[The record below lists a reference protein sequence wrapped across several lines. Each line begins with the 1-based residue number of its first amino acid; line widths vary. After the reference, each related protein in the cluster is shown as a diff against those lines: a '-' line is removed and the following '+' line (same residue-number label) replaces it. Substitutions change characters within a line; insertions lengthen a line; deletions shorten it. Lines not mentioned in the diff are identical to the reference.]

1 MMTRTD
7 LLSLYRER
15 YTAIHSFFSS
25 LQRPS
30 PQIFHRS
37 FSTSATK
44 RRDFSGRDKES
55 REDHSVSHNAE
66 DEYVND
72 RRQQPFHNYPR
83 SLREL
88 AIRAREEGTLEARN
102 ALQAAQEKQS
112 HDDDPDKADKINQ
125 TDDKSFSSRSRDAT
139 PKSTS
144 RWTRSRPPS
153 KEDLLRFSQ
162 GFWTRLRIRF
172 KWFTIRGF
180 RRFNA
185 DDISAFFTLGG
196 LGTVI
201 FIIVGTTT
209 AVSLVFTALNILNM
223 QGWIA
228 RKIADYLTH
237 ETGVTVIF
245 ESAIVPKWKESRICF
260 QNVFISRR
268 AYGHDYETLKEERNA
283 IKAKPESKKSRLS
296 KARKRLTAITAGQG
310 MAWEGT
316 HYNEYDEEEVAPPM
330 SDIARG
336 EVSTGK
342 DQEVNNNFSMFD
354 LNVDS
359 FDVKLSFSRWL
370 DGKGLVEDV
379 VVQGVRGIIGE
390 CISKDIERRVSCL
403 NCNCLDRRNV
413 YWDPEKPYDP
423 REARRQR
430 KPGGFEL
437 ASLTVNDFLVTVYQ
451 PGDFR
456 PFNLSV
462 FEAQMLRLRRQWL
475 FYDILSADRITG
487 QVDGCLFS
495 LHKPQSIGRTTG
507 REKETTAGRWKT
519 LSRLRID
526 GINFDHI
533 QNQSDVHGP
542 VSWILSGKFDV
553 VADIKF
559 PKDTSSDIDI
569 NVIISEMLDN
579 LSQAVAGENARNGLG
594 SVEDGPIP
602 GQHRLSGPAI
612 QAPVTTV
619 GPAAEGA
626 WKKRERELELLRE
639 ESKAKQINRGWRKEM
654 NDAAEAVSAN
664 REAVA
669 VDEDNQLNRDTSTLE
684 SAKIENE
691 EVKEALVD
699 QVGEQHAKDA
709 IAISPNAASVV
720 IDLDVRFKDIKAAVP
735 LFASDLTYRTQTFV
749 RPIVAFMNANQTLIP
764 VHCRVVM
771 DLVSYSEEGDR
782 I

>member
-1 MMTRTD
+1 M
-7 LLSLYRER
+7 
-15 YTAIHSFFSS
+15 AIRSFFSS
-25 LQRPS
+25 LVTTQHPRR
-30 PQIFHRS
+30 FH
-37 FSTSATK
+37 TSANQH
-44 RRDFSGRDKES
+44 RDASDDGKDPKDGRPLS
-55 REDHSVSHNAE
+55 R
-66 DEYVND
+66 DEQKAYIND
-72 RRQQPFHNYPR
+72 RRPQPFHNYPR

-88 AIRAREEGTLEARN
+88 AMKAREEGTLEAKE
-102 ALQAAQEKQS
+102 ALREAQEKRVQALANQYS
-112 HDDDPDKADKINQ
+112 DKEVKEE
-125 TDDKSFSSRSRDAT
+125 KSAAPTAEAT
-139 PKSTS
+139 IPATLS
-144 RWTRSRPPS
+144 RWSRPRPPS
-153 KEDLLRFSQ
+153 KEDLLRFAQ

-196 LGTVI
+196 LGTVL
-201 FIIVGTTT
+201 FFIVGTTT
-209 AVSLVFTALNILNM
+209 AVSLVFAALNALNL
-223 QGWIA
+223 QEWIA

-268 AYGHDYETLKEERNA
+268 AYGHDYETLREERNA
-283 IKAKPESKKSRLS
+283 IRSARKGKSSRLGRI
-296 KARKRLTAITAGQG
+296 RKRLTAITAGDG

-316 HYNEYDEEEVAPPM
+316 HIDEYDAEEVAPPM
-330 SDIARG
+330 SNRARG
-336 EVSTGK
+336 E
-342 DQEVNNNFSMFD
+342 EVAPEEEHDINNNFSMFD

-390 CISKDIERRVSCL
+390 QIQAVKKRRREIHCAL
-403 NCNCLDRRNV
+403 FPDRRNV
-413 YWDPEKPYDP
+413 HWDPERPYDP

-456 PFNLSV
+456 PFNLSI
-462 FEAQMLRLRRQWL
+462 FEAQMPRLRRQWL
-475 FYDILSADRITG
+475 FYDLLSADRITG

-507 REKETTAGRWKT
+507 REREITAGRWKT

-559 PKDTSSDIDI
+559 PKDASSDIDI

-579 LSQAVAGENARNGLG
+579 LSNAVSGEG
-594 SVEDGPIP
+594 SRGAADEGPIP

-626 WKKRERELELLRE
+626 WRKRERDLELLRE
-639 ESKAKQINRGWRKEM
+639 ETKAKKGSRGWRKEM
-654 NDAAEAVSAN
+654 DEAADAVSAS
-664 REAVA
+664 RDATKSASGEIIASPDSAEEA
-669 VDEDNQLNRDTSTLE
+669 N
-684 SAKIENE
+684 EN
-691 EVKEALVD
+691 VREALVD
-699 QVGEQHAKDA
+699 QVGEELAA
-709 IAISPNAASVV
+709 ETFAVSPHAASVV

-771 DLVSYSEEGDR
+771 DLVRPRERERRCDWVLGITADSILPFAE
-782 I
+782 